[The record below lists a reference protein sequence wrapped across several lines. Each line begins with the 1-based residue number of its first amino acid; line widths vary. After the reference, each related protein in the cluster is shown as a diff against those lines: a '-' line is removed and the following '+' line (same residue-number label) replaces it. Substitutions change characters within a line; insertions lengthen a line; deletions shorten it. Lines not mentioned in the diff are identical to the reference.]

1 MPRILIRGGRV
12 LDPASGRDE
21 VADVLLAN
29 GVVEAVGA
37 RLSAAD
43 AEVIDA
49 TGCWVTPG
57 FIDLHTHLREPGQE
71 YKEDIASG
79 GRSAAAGGFTSI
91 ACMANTNPVN
101 DDPSVTD
108 YILDRARQDC
118 PVRVYPVAAATKGLA
133 GEVMT
138 EMVAL
143 AKSGAVAFSDDGK
156 TIMDSGMQRR
166 VLEYSKLT
174 GKPVMVH
181 AEDRCLVKDGV
192 VNEGAVST
200 KLGLPGNPAIAE
212 TVHVARD
219 IQLAELTGAHLHV
232 AHVSTAG
239 AVALIRDAKNRG
251 VHVTAEV
258 TPHHLTLTDEA
269 TLGFSTNAKMAP
281 PLRSAADVAACVAG
295 LADGTLD
302 AIATDHAP
310 HAVHEKDVE
319 FTAAP
324 PGILGADRDSARRE
338 ILARLIAAVVP
349 ELQLLR
355 RAAQREAEDLVP
367 EADAEDRVVV
377 GQRAHLLANALDRG
391 RVARAVREEHRVGL
405 QRTHVGG
412 RRARRHHGHLEALVH
427 ETAQDVSLHAE
438 VVGHHLARGGRI
450 GRVRALAGALLN
462 IKPVIRVD
470 VDGKYSTVGN
480 GRTLGRS
487 MSMIVDGMREKYGNT
502 PVWVTVLHGRFAEK
516 ADALAAEFKEKLN
529 IAKLEVKRISPVLGV
544 HTGPG
549 IVGAAIVPM
558 ELMNDLVK

>member
-1 MPRILIRGGRV
+1 MSKLLIRGGRV
-12 LDPASGRDE
+12 IDPASGRDE
-21 VADVLLAN
+21 IADVLLVD
-29 GVVEAVGA
+29 GLVDAVGA
-37 RLSAAD
+37 KLSGEG

-49 TGCWVTPG
+49 AGMWVTPG
-57 FIDLHTHLREPGQE
+57 FVDLHTHLREPGQE

-91 ACMANTNPVN
+91 ACMANTHPVN

-108 YILDRARQDC
+108 YILDRARQDS

-156 TIMDSGMQRR
+156 TIMDAGMQRR

-192 VNEGAVST
+192 VNEGPVST
-200 KLGLPGNPAIAE
+200 KLGLPGNPTIAE

-232 AHVSTAG
+232 AHVSSAG

-258 TPHHLTLTDEA
+258 SPHHLTLTDEA

-324 PGILGADRDSARRE
+324 PGILGFETALPVVLSLVRQQRVTPMQ
-338 ILARLIAAVVP
+338 LIAALTAKPARVIGLP
-349 ELQLLR
+349 QGRLEKG
-355 RAAQREAEDLVP
+355 APGD
-367 EADAEDRVVV
+367 VVV
-377 GQRAHLLANALDRG
+377 VDPEKKWTYDPAKGFSKSRNSPWAGQEMQGRVTHTIVNGRLVYHVDRG
-391 RVARAVREEHRVGL
+391 V
-405 QRTHVGG
+405 
-412 RRARRHHGHLEALVH
+412 
-427 ETAQDVSLHAE
+427 
-438 VVGHHLARGGRI
+438 
-450 GRVRALAGALLN
+450 LL
-462 IKPVIRVD
+462 P
-470 VDGKYSTVGN
+470 
-480 GRTLGRS
+480 
-487 MSMIVDGMREKYGNT
+487 
-502 PVWVTVLHGRFAEK
+502 
-516 ADALAAEFKEKLN
+516 
-529 IAKLEVKRISPVLGV
+529 
-544 HTGPG
+544 
-549 IVGAAIVPM
+549 
-558 ELMNDLVK
+558 